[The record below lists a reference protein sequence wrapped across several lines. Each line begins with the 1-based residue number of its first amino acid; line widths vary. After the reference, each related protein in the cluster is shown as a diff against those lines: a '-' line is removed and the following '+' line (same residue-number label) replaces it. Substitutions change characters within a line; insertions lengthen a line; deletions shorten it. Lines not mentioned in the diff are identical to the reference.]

1 MQQLF
6 NQLVQFVQQGIAAIF
21 RFVQLIWT
29 WSVGQ
34 ITKVIEAPWQ
44 NWPLWKQIL
53 LVAVAAAVVWA
64 LYKAAKELWEAGE
77 RTLGAFATLL
87 GVSSRRC
94 RGAGCR
100 SDRPGR
106 RVAHQQSRFL
116 VGALAVGAA
125 ARLTRGEPAQSAD
138 ARGRATSSSGLRSAA
153 TPQSAATIA
162 AAIIRAAPK
171 R

>member
-34 ITKVIEAPWQ
+34 ITKVVEAPWQ

-53 LVAVAAAVVWA
+53 LVLVAGAVIWA

-87 GVSSRRC
+87 GVLVKTLPRVLVAGIIALGGVWLVNNLDLSSVRLPSALQL
-94 RGAGCR
+94 G
-100 SDRPGR
+100 
-106 RVAHQQSRFL
+106 SR
-116 VGALAVGAA
+116 
-125 ARLTRGEPAQSAD
+125 
-138 ARGRATSSSGLRSAA
+138 
-153 TPQSAATIA
+153 
-162 AAIIRAAPK
+162 
-171 R
+171 